1 MTKLETTNS
10 RPSDKGVAALP
21 AHFKPNQVK
30 VENEVRSSKTTDLFG
45 AAALT
50 IAFVFLAAPAA
61 IAQNEP
67 SENTVQKTAASKPNE
82 PVTRTR
88 RVSDDSKNEAPTED
102 QLKPASDATEVAP
115 ETTAAPQNKIAA
127 LRDEIAGTSNE
138 QERARLRLKLANH
151 LAEAG
156 MKPEALSELRSM
168 SAEDLFDP
176 QGLYNVANAQ
186 ARMGDSEAAVV
197 SYRKAIDQRKGRYS
211 RAYNNLGVVLLRLGR
226 WDEAYESLM
235 SALRLENFNYA
246 EASYNL
252 GRLYDARG
260 ENDLAAREWRRA
272 LAIDPNHLAAKNALA
287 RAGSAGEIRVAR
299 TPASAPSRVTE
310 KSTRRLP
317 ESERPPSNST
327 PADKPR
333 EKPSRES
340 SPAFSVD
347 PETYAF
353 LKSARAARDR
363 SRHGEAVEN
372 YRRVL
377 ARMDGYFAP
386 ANLELSYA
394 LISLKR
400 NDEAIVS
407 LLPIVKK
414 DGTRFPI
421 AYYHLARLYDLRGDL
436 RLVEENFSQVAE
448 SYGESNVQF
457 LLDLTR
463 VRERLGNLSGA
474 LASLERYLS
483 VMERQGQKPNWADE
497 RLGALRQKIA
507 ATR

>member
-1 MTKLETTNS
+1 M
-10 RPSDKGVAALP
+10 
-21 AHFKPNQVK
+21 K
-30 VENEVRSSKTTDLFG
+30 VENEVRSSKTTDLF
-45 AAALT
+45 AAAVLT

-67 SENTVQKTAASKPNE
+67 SENTVQKTATSKPNDT
-82 PVTRTR
+82 VTRTR
-88 RVSDDSKNEAPTED
+88 RQSDDSKNEAPTKD

-115 ETTAAPQNKIAA
+115 ETTTAPQNKIAA
-127 LRDEIAGTSNE
+127 LRDEIAGTPNE

-156 MKPEALSELRSM
+156 MKPEALSELRSI
-168 SAEDLFDP
+168 SAEDHFDP
-176 QGLYNVANAQ
+176 QGLYNVGNAQ
-186 ARMGDSEAAVV
+186 ARMGDSEGAVV

-226 WDEAYESLM
+226 WDEAYESLI

-272 LAIDPNHLAAKNALA
+272 LAIDPNHPAAKNALA

-299 TPASAPSRVTE
+299 TPANAPPRVTE

-317 ESERPPSNST
+317 ESERPSSNPT
-327 PADKPR
+327 TAKPADKPR

-400 NDEAIVS
+400 NDEAIVF
-407 LLPIVKK
+407 LLPIVQK

-421 AYYHLARLYDLRGDL
+421 AYYHLARLYELKGDL
-436 RLVEENFSQVAE
+436 RLAEENFSQAAE
-448 SYGESNVQF
+448 SYGEGNVQF

-463 VRERLGNLSGA
+463 VREKLGNLRGA
-474 LASLERYLS
+474 LTSLERYLS